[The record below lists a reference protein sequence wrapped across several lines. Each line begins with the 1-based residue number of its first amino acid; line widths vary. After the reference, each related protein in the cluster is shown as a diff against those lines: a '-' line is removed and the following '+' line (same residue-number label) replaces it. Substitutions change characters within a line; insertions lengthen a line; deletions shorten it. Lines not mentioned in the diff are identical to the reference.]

1 MTRAELLAEV
11 RRWPE
16 AMREDFEER
25 AAIMAEG
32 CRLSC
37 EESER
42 NAYALLK
49 PRVPLK
55 QQATLEL
62 GAA

>member
-11 RRWPE
+11 KRWPE
-16 AMREDFEER
+16 SMREDFEER
-25 AAIMAEG
+25 AAIIAEG

-42 NAYALLK
+42 NAYALLA
-49 PRVPLK
+49 PRVPTK
-55 QQATLEL
+55 TQAKLEL